1 MGLTRLSL
9 KRPDIGVVIIAAI
22 IVIRNQFHI
31 RFEHA
36 AFLPIW
42 KCRCLSLLQ
51 AMLVYHRKTLMNLV
65 SQEIEEAG
73 GTLKGLKNIQSTS
86 AESMSMV
93 MFQYEYGTD
102 MDDAYMDLLEALNE
116 NANQLPSDAG
126 TPRIIELNVNS
137 LPTVMISASAEG
149 DIDLLNYIENDVVPE
164 LERITDVA
172 EVEVSGGKE
181 AYVSVSLNPQKMA
194 QYGLSMSTVCYLY
207 QCS

>member
-1 MGLTRLSL
+1 MQLS
-9 KRPDIGVVIIAAI
+9 PDMEMPMFIVMTTYVGVSPEDID
-22 IVIRNQFHI
+22 
-31 RFEHA
+31 E
-36 AFLPIW
+36 
-42 KCRCLSLLQ
+42 
-51 AMLVYHRKTLMNLV
+51 LV

-116 NANQLPSDAG
+116 NSNQLPSGAG
-126 TPRIIELNVNS
+126 TPRIIELNINAI
-137 LPTVMISASAEG
+137 PTVMISASADG
-149 DIDLLNYIENDVVPE
+149 DIDLLNYVENDVVPE

-181 AYVSVSLNPQKMA
+181 AYVSVSPESTENGTVRSCNE
-194 QYGLSMSTVCYLY
+194 QYRNLY
-207 QCS
+207 QCSEF